1 MKRLFQVCYATLV
14 TRTVDPSRRAALL
27 ERVVD
32 YVREH
37 GVGALSLR
45 PLAKAVGSSPRV
57 LLYYFGS
64 KEELIVEALR
74 AMRDRQKVEF
84 ARINEFGGGSSTSAC
99 KAVWDVMS
107 SPPGIHAFGTF
118 VDIYALALRD
128 PSKLPGFLES
138 TIESWLSFGEAGR
151 LEEGYTLAQSRA
163 ISTVII
169 AGFRGFMLDL
179 TATGDTERVRA
190 AVALWLDLLL
200 HIPEPKDFTYAD
212 AG

>member
-1 MKRLFQVCYATLV
+1 V
-14 TRTVDPSRRAALL
+14 TRSADPSRRAALL

-37 GVGALSLR
+37 GVGSLSLR

-64 KEELIVEALR
+64 KEEMIVEALR

-84 ARINEFGGGSSTSAC
+84 ARLNELGGASSTDAC

-107 SPPGIHAFGTF
+107 SPSGLHAFGTF
-118 VDIYALALRD
+118 VDIYALALQD

-138 TIESWLSFGEAGR
+138 TVESWLSFGEAGR
-151 LEEGYTLAQSRA
+151 LVEGYTLAQSRA
-163 ISTVII
+163 IATVII

-179 TATGDTERVRA
+179 TATGDTARVLA
-190 AVALWLDLLL
+190 GVELWLDLLL
-200 HIPEPKDFTYAD
+200 HIPDPKDFSYAN

>member
-1 MKRLFQVCYATLV
+1 M
-14 TRTVDPSRRAALL
+14 DPSRRAALL

-64 KEELIVEALR
+64 KEEMIVEALGS
-74 AMRDRQKVEF
+74 MRDRQKVEF
-84 ARINEFGGGSSTSAC
+84 ARLNELGGASSTDAC

-107 SPPGIHAFGTF
+107 SPPGRHAFGTF

-128 PSKLPGFLES
+128 PSKLPGFLEN
-138 TIESWLSFGEAGR
+138 TVESWLSFGEDGR
-151 LEEGYTLAQSRA
+151 LAEGYTLAQSRA
-163 ISTVII
+163 IATVII

>member
-1 MKRLFQVCYATLV
+1 V
-14 TRTVDPSRRAALL
+14 TRTADPTRRAALL

-32 YVREH
+32 YVRRH
-37 GVGALSLR
+37 GVGSLSLR

-64 KEELIVEALR
+64 KEDLIVEALR

-84 ARINEFGGGSSTSAC
+84 ARLNERGGASPTAAC

-107 SPPGIHAFGTF
+107 SPSGRRAFATF
-118 VDIYALALRD
+118 VDIYALALQD
-128 PSKLPGFLES
+128 PEKLPGFLED
-138 TIESWLSFGEAGR
+138 TVESWLTFGEADR
-151 LEEGYTLAQSRA
+151 LAEGYTLAQSRA
-163 ISTVII
+163 IATVIV

-179 TATGDTERVRA
+179 TATGDSRRVRA

-200 HIPEPKDFTYAD
+200 HIPDPKDFTHAR
-212 AG
+212 AR